1 MARNGIFFGIA
12 SAIAILNSTVLATST
27 NRLSANDEIAITEL
41 YGQAVHA
48 YFDGDYENANKGLTD
63 AIELGTDD
71 PRVYYFR
78 GLTKRMLG
86 RNDEATKD
94 FEAGG
99 KLEALAA
106 AQFYPI
112 GRSLERVQGEA
123 RMEIEKIRK
132 QAKIAIRLREKKI
145 EDARIESFKRNEKV
159 RQPVKTTPLP
169 KPNSNAASQDD
180 PFGTGNG
187 NEVLPTANSQPMPN
201 PAVVPKPTTQ
211 PDPFGTPEKSTEP
224 AKTDGGADPF
234 GTPEKSTEPAKT
246 GGGVD
251 PFGTPEKST
260 EPAKTGGEADPFG
273 TPDKTTKPKKTDEE
287 ANPFFEPDEKAD
299 ENESQVTDPFADPEK
314 KGDDKKE
321 YNEDPFGN

>member
-1 MARNGIFFGIA
+1 
-12 SAIAILNSTVLATST
+12 
-27 NRLSANDEIAITEL
+27 
-41 YGQAVHA
+41 
-48 YFDGDYENANKGLTD
+48 
-63 AIELGTDD
+63 
-71 PRVYYFR
+71 
-78 GLTKRMLG
+78 MLG

-224 AKTDGGADPF
+224 AKT
-234 GTPEKSTEPAKT
+234 
-246 GGGVD
+246 
-251 PFGTPEKST
+251 
-260 EPAKTGGEADPFG
+260 GGEADPFG